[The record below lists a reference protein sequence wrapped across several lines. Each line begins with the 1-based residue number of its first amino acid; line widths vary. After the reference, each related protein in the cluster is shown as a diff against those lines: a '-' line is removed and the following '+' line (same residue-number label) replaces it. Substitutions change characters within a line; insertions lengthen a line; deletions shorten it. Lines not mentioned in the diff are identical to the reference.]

1 MKEFIVKLGSPELN
15 KDKQVSVLQIFRVHM
30 LRYTEISQRVG
41 LGLGHIISLKLI

>member
-15 KDKQVSVLQIFRVHM
+15 IKINRFCTTDIQRVHM

-41 LGLGHIISLKLI
+41 LGHIISLKLI